1 MCGVILVM
9 FFYIIIIIFKKNVYI
24 LYIFITNY
32 YICIPVL
39 IKKFKIKTVIVL
51 ILIKK
56 IIILY
61 YVYAVNNF
69 NCFSFTK
76 SHTIGR
82 LNRTETKKA
91 CQHQSIQTHTPRR

>member
-1 MCGVILVM
+1 M
-9 FFYIIIIIFKKNVYI
+9 YI
-24 LYIFITNY
+24 Y
-32 YICIPVL
+32 YYMYTVPVL
-39 IKKFKIKTVIVL
+39 IIKKFKIKTVIV
-51 ILIKK
+51 LIKK